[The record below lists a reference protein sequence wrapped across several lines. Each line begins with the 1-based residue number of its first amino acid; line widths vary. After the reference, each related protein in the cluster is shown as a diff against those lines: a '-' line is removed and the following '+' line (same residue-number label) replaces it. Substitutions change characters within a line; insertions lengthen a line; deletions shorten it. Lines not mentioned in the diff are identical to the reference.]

1 MSSSA
6 AALNI
11 TDHLRY
17 LQLKSDCFHGLESC
31 TGCFHTENRKSV
43 KVCDKQSTFCG
54 TNDFF
59 FSKIKFHD
67 VILKN

>member
-17 LQLKSDCFHGLESC
+17 LQLKSD
-31 TGCFHTENRKSV
+31 CFHTENRKSV